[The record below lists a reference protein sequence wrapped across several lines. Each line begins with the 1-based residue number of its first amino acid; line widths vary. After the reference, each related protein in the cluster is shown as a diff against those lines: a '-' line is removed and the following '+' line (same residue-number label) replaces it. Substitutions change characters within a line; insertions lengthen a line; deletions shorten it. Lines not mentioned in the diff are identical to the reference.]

1 MLAPVEALTVLL
13 MNIDFAYLLKVF
25 PQVLLYLP
33 TTLLLAVVSMIF
45 AMILGLVLALLRES
59 KITVLV
65 KVIEF
70 YISLFRGIPSLVQ
83 LFIIYFGLPQLFPAL
98 SDLSAMSAA
107 IIGFSLKTSAYMAE
121 IFRAALASVDWGQTE
136 AGLSIGMNRSQI
148 YRRIVLPQAMLN
160 ALPATGNTF
169 ISLIK
174 DTSVAFAL
182 GVSEL
187 FAEGKMI
194 AAESLR
200 FFETF
205 LVVGLIYWLVIIV
218 YSRLQNWLEKKLNHS
233 LQR

>member
-1 MLAPVEALTVLL
+1 MVLL

-45 AMILGLVLALLRES
+45 AMILGLMLALLRES

-218 YSRLQNWLEKKLNHS
+218 YSRLQSWLEKKLNHS

>member
-1 MLAPVEALTVLL
+1 

-83 LFIIYFGLPQLFPAL
+83 LLIIYFGLPQLFPAL
-98 SDLSAMSAA
+98 SDLTAMSAA

>member
-1 MLAPVEALTVLL
+1 

-98 SDLSAMSAA
+98 SDLTAMSAA

-205 LVVGLIYWLVIIV
+205 LVVGLIYWLVILV
-218 YSRLQNWLEKKLNHS
+218 YSWLQNWLEKKLNHS

>member
-1 MLAPVEALTVLL
+1 MVLL

-83 LFIIYFGLPQLFPAL
+83 LFIIYFGLPQLFPGL
-98 SDLSAMSAA
+98 SDLTAMSAA

>member
-1 MLAPVEALTVLL
+1 
-13 MNIDFAYLLKVF
+13 MNIDFGYLLNVF
-25 PQVLLYLP
+25 PQVLMYVP
-33 TTLLLAVVSMIF
+33 TTLLLAVVSMLF
-45 AMILGLVLALLRES
+45 AIILGLALALLRES
-59 KITVLV
+59 RFLV
-65 KVIEF
+65 VVKLVEL

-83 LFIIYFGLPQLFPAL
+83 LFIIYFGLPQLFPEL
-98 SDLSAMSAA
+98 NGMSAMSAA
-107 IIGFSLKTSAYMAE
+107 IIGFSLKNSAYMAE
-121 IFRAALASVDWGQTE
+121 IFRAALASVDPGQTE
-136 AGLSIGMNRSQI
+136 AGLSVGMNRAQI
-148 YRRIVLPQAMLN
+148 YGRIVLPQALLN

-205 LVVGLIYWLVIIV
+205 LVVGLVYWLLILI
-218 YSRLQNWLEKKLNHS
+218 YARLQALLEKKLSHS
-233 LQR
+233 RQR

>member
-1 MLAPVEALTVLL
+1 

-98 SDLSAMSAA
+98 SDLTAMSAA

-121 IFRAALASVDWGQTE
+121 IFRAALVSVDWGQTE
-136 AGLSIGMNRSQI
+136 AGLSISMNRSQI

-233 LQR
+233 LQC

>member
-1 MLAPVEALTVLL
+1 MVPL
-13 MNIDFAYLLKVF
+13 MNSDFAYLVNVF
-25 PQVLLYLP
+25 PQILLYLP
-33 TTLLLAVVSMIF
+33 TTLLLAVVSMFF
-45 AMILGLVLALLRES
+45 AMVLGVVLALVRES
-59 KITVLV
+59 KIGVVVKLV
-65 KVIEF
+65 EL

-98 SDLSAMSAA
+98 SDLTAMTAA

-121 IFRAALASVDWGQTE
+121 IFRAALASVDFGQTE
-136 AGLSIGMNRSQI
+136 AGLSIGMRRAQI
-148 YRRIVLPQAMLN
+148 YRRIVLPQGMLN

-205 LVVGLIYWLVIIV
+205 LVVGLIYWLIIV
-218 YSRLQNWLEKKLNHS
+218 VYAWLQKLLEKKLNHS

>member
-1 MLAPVEALTVLL
+1 MVLL

-45 AMILGLVLALLRES
+45 AMILGLMLALLRES

-174 DTSVAFAL
+174 DTSVAVAL

-218 YSRLQNWLEKKLNHS
+218 YSRLQSWLEKKLNHS

>member
-1 MLAPVEALTVLL
+1 
-13 MNIDFAYLLKVF
+13 MNIDLGYLLKVF
-25 PQVLLYLP
+25 PQVLAYLP
-33 TTLLLAVVSMIF
+33 TTLLLAVVSMLF
-45 AMILGLVLALLRES
+45 AIVLGLLLALARES
-59 KITVLV
+59 KILLV
-65 KVIEF
+65 AKAVEL

-98 SDLSAMSAA
+98 NGMSAMTAA
-107 IIGFSLKTSAYMAE
+107 IIGFSLKNSAYMAE
-121 IFRAALASVDWGQTE
+121 IFRAALASVDFGQTE
-136 AGLSIGMNRSQI
+136 AGLSVGMNKAQI
-148 YRRIVLPQAMLN
+148 YRRVVLPQAMLN

-218 YSRLQNWLEKKLNHS
+218 YARLQALLEKKLNHS
-233 LQR
+233 RQR

>member
-1 MLAPVEALTVLL
+1 
-13 MNIDFAYLLKVF
+13 MNIDFSYLLKVF
-25 PQVLLYLP
+25 PQVLMYLP
-33 TTLLLAVVSMIF
+33 TTALLAIVSMAI
-45 AMILGLVLALLRES
+45 AIVLGLALALIRES
-59 KITVLV
+59 RVLV
-65 KVIEF
+65 VAKLVEL

-98 SDLSAMSAA
+98 NGLSAMTAA
-107 IIGFSLKTSAYMAE
+107 IIGFSLKNSAYMAE
-121 IFRAALASVDWGQTE
+121 IFRAALASVDFGQTE
-136 AGLSIGMNRSQI
+136 AGLSVGMSRVQI

-205 LVVGLIYWLVIIV
+205 LVVGLIYWLVIIA
-218 YSRLQNWLEKKLNHS
+218 YSWFQTRLEKKLSHS
-233 LQR
+233 RQR

>member
-1 MLAPVEALTVLL
+1 MNFDFHYLLNISPQILSYLPVTLMLAV
-13 MNIDFAYLLKVF
+13 I
-25 PQVLLYLP
+25 
-33 TTLLLAVVSMIF
+33 SMVC
-45 AMILGLVLALLRES
+45 AMVTGLGLSLLRLSASWPVS
-59 KITVLV
+59 KLV
-65 KVIEF
+65 EL
-70 YISLFRGIPSLVQ
+70 YISLFRGMPSLVQ

-98 SDLSAMSAA
+98 NGMSATTAA

-121 IFRAALASVDWGQTE
+121 IYRAGLASVDPTQME
-136 AGLSIGMNRSQI
+136 AGLSIGMRRAQI
-148 YRRIVLPQAMLN
+148 YRRIILPQALLN

-182 GVSEL
+182 GVSEM

-200 FFETF
+200 YFETF
-205 LVVGLIYWLVIIV
+205 LVVGLIYWLVIIG
-218 YSRLQNWLEKKLNHS
+218 YARLQALLEKKLSHS

>member
-1 MLAPVEALTVLL
+1 MVLL

-98 SDLSAMSAA
+98 SDLTAMSAA

-205 LVVGLIYWLVIIV
+205 LVVGLIYWLVILV
-218 YSRLQNWLEKKLNHS
+218 YSWLQNWLEKKLNHS

>member
-1 MLAPVEALTVLL
+1 MVLL

>member
-1 MLAPVEALTVLL
+1 
-13 MNIDFAYLLKVF
+13 MNIDISYLLKVF
-25 PQVLLYLP
+25 PLIISYLP
-33 TTLLLAVVSMIF
+33 MTMFLAVVSMAI
-45 AMILGLVLALLRES
+45 AMAVGLIMSLLRTS
-59 KITVLV
+59 KVWVLSKAV
-65 KVIEF
+65 EL
-70 YISLFRGIPSLVQ
+70 YISLFRGMPALVQ
-83 LFIIYFGLPQLFPAL
+83 LFIIYFGLPQLIPSLTGLTAT
-98 SDLSAMSAA
+98 AAA

-121 IFRAALASVDWGQTE
+121 IYRAGLASVDPTQTE
-136 AGLSIGMNRSQI
+136 AGLSIGMRKWQI

-174 DTSVAFAL
+174 ETSVAFAL

-200 FFETF
+200 YFETF
-205 LVVGLIYWLVIIV
+205 LVVGLVYWLVIIC
-218 YSRLQNWLEKKLNHS
+218 YARLQALLEKKLSHS

>member
-1 MLAPVEALTVLL
+1 
-13 MNIDFAYLLKVF
+13 MNFDFNYLLKIS
-25 PQVLLYLP
+25 PQILSYLP
-33 TTLLLAVVSMIF
+33 VTLMLAVVSMAC
-45 AMILGLVLALLRES
+45 AMVIGLGLSLLRNS
-59 KITVLV
+59 KSTLV
-65 KVIEF
+65 SKLVEL
-70 YISLFRGIPSLVQ
+70 YISLFRGMPSLVQ

-98 SDLSAMSAA
+98 NGMSATTAA

-121 IFRAALASVDWGQTE
+121 IYRAGLASVDPTQME
-136 AGLSIGMNRSQI
+136 AGLSIGMRRPQI
-148 YRRIVLPQAMLN
+148 YRRIILPQALLN

-182 GVSEL
+182 GVSEM

-200 FFETF
+200 YFETF
-205 LVVGLIYWLVIIV
+205 LVVGLIYWLVIIG
-218 YSRLQNWLEKKLNHS
+218 YARLQALLEKKLSHS

>member
-1 MLAPVEALTVLL
+1 

-98 SDLSAMSAA
+98 SDLTAMSAA

>member
-1 MLAPVEALTVLL
+1 MVWP
-13 MNIDFAYLLKVF
+13 MNIDLSYLLKVF
-25 PQVLLYLP
+25 PQVLMYLP
-33 TTLLLAVVSMIF
+33 TTLLLAVVSMLF
-45 AMILGLVLALLRES
+45 AIVLGLVLALVRES
-59 KITVLV
+59 RFVVVAKLV
-65 KVIEF
+65 EF

-83 LFIIYFGLPQLFPAL
+83 LFIIYFGLPQLFPSL
-98 SDLSAMSAA
+98 NGLSAMTAA
-107 IIGFSLKTSAYMAE
+107 IIGFSLKNSAYMAE
-121 IFRAALASVDWGQTE
+121 IFRAALASVDFGQTE
-136 AGLSIGMNRSQI
+136 AGLSVGMNKAQI

-205 LVVGLIYWLVIIV
+205 LVVGLIYWMLIVV
-218 YSRLQNWLEKKLNHS
+218 YSWLQSQLEKKLSHS
-233 LQR
+233 RQR

>member
-1 MLAPVEALTVLL
+1 

-83 LFIIYFGLPQLFPAL
+83 LLIIYFGLPQLFPAL
-98 SDLSAMSAA
+98 SDLTAMSAA

-148 YRRIVLPQAMLN
+148 YRRIALPQAMLN

-169 ISLIK
+169 ILLIK

-205 LVVGLIYWLVIIV
+205 LVVGLIYWLAIIV

>member
-1 MLAPVEALTVLL
+1 MVLL

-218 YSRLQNWLEKKLNHS
+218 YSRLQSWLEKKLNHS

>member
-1 MLAPVEALTVLL
+1 MVLL

-98 SDLSAMSAA
+98 SDLTAMSAA

>member
-1 MLAPVEALTVLL
+1 MVLL

-98 SDLSAMSAA
+98 SELSAMSAA

-205 LVVGLIYWLVIIV
+205 LVVGLIYWMVIMV
-218 YSRLQNWLEKKLNHS
+218 YSWLQNWLEKKLNHS

>member
-1 MLAPVEALTVLL
+1 MVLL
-13 MNIDFAYLLKVF
+13 MNIDLAYLLKVF
-25 PQVLLYLP
+25 PQVLMYLP
-33 TTLLLAVVSMIF
+33 TTLFLAVVSMFF
-45 AMILGLVLALLRES
+45 AMVLGLILALVRES
-59 KITVLV
+59 KIVVVV
-65 KVIEF
+65 KIVEL

-83 LFIIYFGLPQLFPAL
+83 LFIIYFGLPQLFPGL
-98 SDLSAMSAA
+98 SNLDAMTAA

-121 IFRAALASVDWGQTE
+121 IFRAGLASVDFGQTE
-136 AGLSIGMNRSQI
+136 AGLSIGMSKAQV

-218 YSRLQNWLEKKLNHS
+218 YSWLQKQLEKKLNHS

>member
-1 MLAPVEALTVLL
+1 MVLL
-13 MNIDFAYLLKVF
+13 MNIDLAYLLKVF
-25 PQVLLYLP
+25 PQVLMYLP
-33 TTLLLAVVSMIF
+33 TTLFLAVVSMFF
-45 AMILGLVLALLRES
+45 AMVLGLILALVRES
-59 KITVLV
+59 KNRRGSKNRRTVYLV
-65 KVIEF
+65 VPRHSVVGSTV
-70 YISLFRGIPSLVQ
+70 YHLLWPAAAVP
-83 LFIIYFGLPQLFPAL
+83 GLSNL
-98 SDLSAMSAA
+98 DAMTAA

-121 IFRAALASVDWGQTE
+121 IFRAGLSSVDFGQTE
-136 AGLSIGMNRSQI
+136 AGLSIGMSKAQV

-218 YSRLQNWLEKKLNHS
+218 YSWLQKQLEKKLNHS

>member
-1 MLAPVEALTVLL
+1 
-13 MNIDFAYLLKVF
+13 MNIDLSYLLKVF
-25 PQVLLYLP
+25 PQVLMYLP
-33 TTLLLAVVSMIF
+33 TTLLLAVVSMLF
-45 AMILGLVLALLRES
+45 AIVLGLVLALVRES
-59 KITVLV
+59 RFIVLV
-65 KVIEF
+65 KLVEL

-98 SDLSAMSAA
+98 NGLSAMTAA
-107 IIGFSLKTSAYMAE
+107 IIGFSLKNSAYMAE
-121 IFRAALASVDWGQTE
+121 IFRAALASVDFGQTE
-136 AGLSIGMNRSQI
+136 AGLSVGMNKVQI

-205 LVVGLIYWLVIIV
+205 LVVGLIYWMLIMV
-218 YSRLQNWLEKKLNHS
+218 YSWLQTQLEKKLSHS
-233 LQR
+233 RQR